1 MLSRASRA
9 CYSIA
14 RPYPGFRF
22 APPWTLCCCAIAGW
36 LNHGTLKSV
45 ESRGTRGLVRVFDN
59 TVARDVFRR
68 VHLPH
73 AVPGT
78 SLNMNPR
85 LAAIAGKLKGAV
97 FPLTEAPVLIGR
109 ETAANLCI
117 ADPSVSRRHSQIEK
131 EGGQFV
137 IADLESLN
145 GTFINDVPVKR
156 RPLAHGDRVRI
167 GDSQFLFLLHD
178 GEASPA
184 SKSSEVQFEDRQL
197 SGSTIQVKFND
208 AIYLMARDLSALMK
222 VSTTVN
228 AIRGLEE
235 LQKTLLELLFEVVP
249 AERGAI
255 LLSHG
260 NGLEDAAVFG
270 LDRARGP
277 DEAIKVSRTI
287 AQQVLREKT
296 ALLISDAPAKQ
307 EFGSDSLNQ
316 SRPSSLMCVPLIM
329 LERPQGVIYL
339 DTNAP
344 DVHFDQ
350 DHLQLVSAIAAI
362 SAVAIENARHIEWLQ
377 SENERLLAD
386 VNIEHN
392 MVGESPSMKQVYQFI
407 SKVAPTDSTVLISGE
422 SGTGKE
428 LAARAIHQNSKRAKL
443 PFMAVNCAALA
454 ETLLESELFG
464 HEKGAFTGA
473 IAMKKGRLEVA
484 DGGTVFLDEIG
495 ELSPALQ
502 VKLLRVLQER
512 EFERVGGT
520 RTIKVD
526 IRLVAATNKDLEQAI
541 AAGTFRRDLFYRLNV
556 VELAMPPLRQRPE
569 DISLLANY
577 FASKH
582 GEKCNRKILGVSP
595 EAQARLLSYEWPG
608 NVRELENAIERAVVL
623 GATDHILPEDLPE
636 ATLESEAA
644 ATTIPAPRYHEAVTQ
659 TKKQIILSAMDQ
671 AKGSYTEAAKLLGV
685 HPNYL
690 HRLIRNLNLREQMK
704 Q

>member
-1 MLSRASRA
+1 
-9 CYSIA
+9 
-14 RPYPGFRF
+14 
-22 APPWTLCCCAIAGW
+22 
-36 LNHGTLKSV
+36 
-45 ESRGTRGLVRVFDN
+45 
-59 TVARDVFRR
+59 
-68 VHLPH
+68 

-277 DEAIKVSRTI
+277 NEAIKVSRMI

-296 ALLISDAPAKQ
+296 ALLVSDALAQ
-307 EFGSDSLNQ
+307 QGFGSDSLNQ

-329 LERPQGVIYL
+329 LDRPQGVIYL

-541 AAGTFRRDLFYRLNV
+541 AAGIFRRDLFYRLNV

-623 GATDHILPEDLPE
+623 GVTDHILPEDLPE